1 MIEHAI
7 EFWRQHILLANA
19 SHVALG
25 LGLAFVLQRFLAGKR
40 FVPLIGWL
48 LLAFAV
54 VTHLYAFFK

>member
-7 EFWRQHILLANA
+7 EFWRQHVLLANL

-25 LGLAFVLQRFLAGKR
+25 LGLAFVFRRFIAGKR
-40 FVPLIGWL
+40 FVPHIGWI

-54 VTHLYAFFK
+54 FTHLYAFTR